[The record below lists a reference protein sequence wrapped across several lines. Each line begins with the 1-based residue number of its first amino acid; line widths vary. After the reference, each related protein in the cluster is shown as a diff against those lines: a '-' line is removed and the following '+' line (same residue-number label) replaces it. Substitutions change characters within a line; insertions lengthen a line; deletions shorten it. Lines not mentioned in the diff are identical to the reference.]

1 MTMYPSVTIGEI
13 NIICTD
19 LDRSIKFYRDV
30 LGFEVLEQEDVACHM
45 RCGQTRF
52 LLLAIAQSKPPRLPY
67 GQTPEFSIDLMVDDL
82 AEVVS
87 YLKTHQVEIVSELA
101 ANEKR
106 AFIRDPDGLVFEVI
120 QS

>member
-1 MTMYPSVTIGEI
+1 MSPSVTIGEI

-19 LDRSIKFYRDV
+19 LDRSVRFYQDV
-30 LGFEVLEQEDVACHM
+30 LGFEVLEQENRACHM

-52 LLLAIAQSKPPRLPY
+52 LLLAIAQSKPPRPPY
-67 GQTPEFSIDLMVDDL
+67 GQTPEFSIDLMVGDL
-82 AEVVS
+82 AGVVV
-87 YLKTHQVEIVSELA
+87 YFKAHRVEFVAEWV